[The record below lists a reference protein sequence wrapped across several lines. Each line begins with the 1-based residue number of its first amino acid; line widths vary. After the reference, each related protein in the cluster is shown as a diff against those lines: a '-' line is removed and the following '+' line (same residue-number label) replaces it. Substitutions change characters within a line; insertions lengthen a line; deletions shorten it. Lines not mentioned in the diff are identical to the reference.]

1 MIYAWLGVLALASS
15 GSVTVPLEAWEAA
28 REALR
33 GPAAD
38 AVEIPAVG
46 SASWSGTTD
55 PETLAI
61 ALIGRLQV
69 ELGQGR
75 GTRQIPLLGTDAV
88 LQQVTVGGRPVP
100 VGIEGAHHTWR
111 TDARGPQLVE
121 VHALIP
127 ASGQRGALEYDFRV
141 PQTPAT
147 HLGLL
152 LPRPDL
158 KPEVEHAVRTEIR
171 SEGGQTRLIADLAPT
186 SRIAVVGLR
195 DLGQAEHR
203 AAKLYAEGVHLL
215 SVDEHR
221 LELFTVVHYSILYA
235 GARSFDVLVPEGLR
249 VVSADGEGAFRYTL
263 EPTAG
268 GNLLRGETAYP
279 IRNRYEI
286 SLRLQRE
293 LPSETFGVDLPRP
306 VGVERVH
313 GWVGVEAPGR
323 VQLDT
328 IDADG
333 LLPLDPRQLPEE
345 VRDASVSPILG
356 AWRASSERGRVR
368 LSARPLPE
376 VDVDAESIDHVD
388 ARSVV
393 SANGRVSTELRLRMR
408 NRIRHGL
415 TMTLPEGTTVVRAA
429 RDGAAIA
436 PSQADDQHIVLPLRR
451 SGADDPLVLDL
462 VLASETDIPRLIG
475 RSRLQLPAVDLP
487 VSSLSWSVHWPAGTR
502 ASGLHSDV
510 RSQRQVGTGRWLADS
525 PSAATPILPQQALA
539 VPEAGPSGLFTRHWI
554 PSDTPIHVYAW
565 HTAPILWLIGTGA
578 GLGAMLLLLVS
589 AWAVRRRR
597 GSTDRVL

>member
-1 MIYAWLGVLALASS
+1 MICAWIGALALASG
-15 GSVTVPLEAWEAA
+15 GSVTVPLATWQAA
-28 REALR
+28 REQKTAPEQAPTAPVV
-33 GPAAD
+33 GAAD
-38 AVEIPAVG
+38 
-46 SASWSGTTD
+46 WSGITD
-55 PETLAI
+55 PETLSVE
-61 ALIGRLQV
+61 LIGLLRVDLGPDPGPKQV
-69 ELGQGR
+69 
-75 GTRQIPLLGTDAV
+75 PLLGTDAV
-88 LQQVTVGGRPVP
+88 LQSVRVGGRPVS
-100 VGIEGAHHTWR
+100 VGVSGAHHTWR

-121 VHALIP
+121 VRALVA

-147 HLGLL
+147 HLELV

-171 SEGGQTRLIADLAPT
+171 SEGEQTRLIADLSPT

-263 EPTAG
+263 EPVAG
-268 GNLLRGETAYP
+268 GQLLRGETAYP

-286 SLRLQRE
+286 SLRLARE
-293 LPSETFGVDLPRP
+293 LPTETFGVDLPQP

-323 VQLDT
+323 VQLDAV
-328 IDADG
+328 DAEG
-333 LLPLDPRQLPEE
+333 LLPLDPRQLPDE
-345 VRDASVSPILG
+345 VRDASVSPILD
-356 AWRASSERGRVR
+356 AWRATSERGRVR

-376 VDVDAESIDHVD
+376 VDVDAESVDHVS

-393 SANGRVSTELRLRMR
+393 SANGRVSTELRLRLR

-415 TMTLPEGTTVVRAA
+415 TLTLPEGTTIVRAQ
-429 RDGAAIA
+429 RDGDAIA
-436 PSQADDQHIVLPLRR
+436 PSQADPQRVVLPLRR
-451 SGADDPLVLDL
+451 SGDRDPVVLDV
-462 VLASETDIPRLIG
+462 VLASEVALPSLLG
-475 RSRLQLPAVDLP
+475 RSQLQLPAIDLP
-487 VSSLSWSVHWPAGTR
+487 VASLSWSVHWPAGTHF
-502 ASGLHSDV
+502 SGLRSDV
-510 RSQRQVGTGRWLADS
+510 RSQQQVGTGRWLADT
-525 PSAATPILPQQALA
+525 PSASMSQPQAILT
-539 VPEAGPSGLFTRHWI
+539 VPEAGPHGSFTRHWI
-554 PSDTPIHVYAW
+554 PADTPIRVHAR
-565 HTAPILWLIGTGA
+565 HTAPILWVLGLGG
-578 GLGAMLLLLVS
+578 GLGATVLLSVL
-589 AWAVRRRR
+589 AWAIRRRR
-597 GSTDRVL
+597 GSEGRLL